1 MAFRFPSGL
10 AGEPKN
16 HSDYVQIECDGV
28 QVFVAKAALALP
40 RRNANVIQFTLPDV
54 GWFSIELGEP
64 GKRNP
69 AS

>member
-16 HSDYVQIECDGV
+16 HDDYVHIDCDDI
-28 QVFVAKAALALP
+28 QVFIAKAALALP
-40 RRNANVIQFTLPDV
+40 RPNPGVIKFTMPDV
-54 GWFSIELGEP
+54 GWFSIELDQTGER
-64 GKRNP
+64 KP

>member
-16 HSDYVQIECDGV
+16 HNDYVQYECDGI
-28 QVFVAKAALALP
+28 QVFIAKAALALP
-40 RRNANVIQFTLPDV
+40 RKNPGILQFTMPDV
-54 GWFSIELGEP
+54 GWFNVELGET
-64 GKRNP
+64 GERDP